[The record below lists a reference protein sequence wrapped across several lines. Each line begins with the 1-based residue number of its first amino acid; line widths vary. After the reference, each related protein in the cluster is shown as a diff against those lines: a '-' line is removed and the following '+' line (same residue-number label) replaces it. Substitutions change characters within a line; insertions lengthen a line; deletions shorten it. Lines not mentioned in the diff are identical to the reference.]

1 MDIRK
6 LAASFR
12 YALEGVKDVWSNEQN
27 FRIHSFAAG
36 LMILLGFFFRLA
48 LMEWVVLLTVIAMVL
63 SLEVM
68 NTSIERVVDLITAS
82 RHPLA
87 KKAKDASAAAVFLFA
102 CGAAVI
108 GMLIFLPKI
117 IEIVF
122 K

>member
-1 MDIRK
+1 MRK

-12 YALEGVKDVWSNEQN
+12 YAWEGVKDVWINEQN
-27 FRIHSFAAG
+27 FKIHSFTAA
-36 LMILLGFFFRLA
+36 LMILLGFFFKLA
-48 LMEWVVLLTVIAMVL
+48 IMEWIVLLMVIAIVL

-68 NTSIERVVDLITAS
+68 NTAIERSVDLITAS